1 MFNLILFGLSPILL
15 NLYSDYRIKDDIEG
29 FADFKIGQAIRTV
42 KYADDLVLLSETE
55 AVLQGMTE
63 RLTEIGRYYGME
75 MNVEKT
81 KVMRISR
88 QGSTVQIMID

>member
-1 MFNLILFGLSPILL
+1 LLGRRINVYTIFVLTVADSVELVQRIPYQGALEGLV
-15 NLYSDYRIKDDIEG
+15 
-29 FADFKIGQAIRTV
+29 DFKIGQVIRIV
-42 KYADDLVLLSETE
+42 KYACDLVLLSKTE

-63 RLTEIGRYYGME
+63 RPIEIGRCYGME

-88 QGSTVQIMID
+88 Q